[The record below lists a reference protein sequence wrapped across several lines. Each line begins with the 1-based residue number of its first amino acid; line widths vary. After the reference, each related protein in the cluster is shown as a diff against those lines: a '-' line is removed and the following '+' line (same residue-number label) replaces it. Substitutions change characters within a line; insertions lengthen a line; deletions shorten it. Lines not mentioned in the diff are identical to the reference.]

1 MEPVQPAV
9 SPEQPSH
16 ELEEKPRS
24 TRARLIGIGLGAI
37 AFLAL
42 VAVGAVYY
50 AYVNYLDPIALKRQ
64 LEEKAGQA
72 LGMPVSVA
80 EVGLKWPTITVTGLR
95 VGDPASPAL
104 PLVEIGMAAATPD
117 MFELLSGK
125 VMLESVYI
133 SSITGQLTREADGR
147 LVLPG
152 QPSAAPAASGQ
163 DAAGAFDMK
172 DLPLRQIEI
181 DQVRFVLQDRGSGK
195 TYVAAMPRLAMKKS
209 LMGTSLPID
218 TEVTVEEF
226 GTIAVKGELQ
236 PPEKLVAQVKLNNVD
251 VAKLRGLLPSSVELP
266 PGLGAANLSADVAF
280 DRFGALSVRNIAL
293 ACAPDI
299 ALKGSFEA
307 SSLSPLNGSAA
318 ISLEPLPVKRLME
331 LAGKYLPP
339 MPDVKIDDGRLGG
352 EVRLSLVD
360 GAARD
365 VTAWAKPQGL
375 VVRHSSL
382 PALLKLAQ
390 GAVRYDDGRVE
401 WEKLSAEIRGIGLTS
416 DGGKVTLGKK
426 TAGSGSVSIRMDISS
441 VLTDFRKLL
450 PKTVLDAKPEGTAA
464 FSGTVS
470 IDGTDVVLTGEL
482 EGEKI
487 RAIPA
492 PGMAPVKLDRV
503 RLGLTKVNATGGT
516 IQIHECRADA
526 LGMSVHL
533 AGSVK
538 NGADPAFD
546 LQASA
551 TADLATVK
559 EALPI
564 ENDLFKKQARLA
576 GRVALNAA
584 IGGTL
589 KKPRPSGRLELKNVD
604 LEIPSRGVK
613 ATGMTGIA
621 EIDPARIS
629 ITDLKAGLIGGTI
642 AISGSLTDYLARPRV
657 DATGSMQRVD
667 LGEIRSIIARN
678 VPAFPADLAFTG
690 RADLDVVVKGPAD
703 EPDVSGNAVIAGG
716 GLVHPA
722 ILRPLT
728 GIVGPVKFDR
738 KGLKTEGLQMGWGS
752 STVRLAG
759 SIDDWAGFRLT
770 FQYAVQPL
778 DLTDIG
784 AYFLAGTGYR
794 AEGSGMASGRVT
806 GPIAQVVV
814 DGTAKLPAGTF
825 DAPVSKGGSMFK
837 FPFTNLSAPFRFTDG
852 VLTVSGAKATLFSGE
867 MTASGKVFVKETPIR
882 FGFDS
887 RVKSLQTQ
895 EFLGLN
901 TTMKNVL
908 QGGLDMS
915 FVATGTTVGLN
926 SLNGDSVMNMAS
938 GSYKAPPVAAQIF
951 NALSTPQLTSG
962 VIKSLQGHFEF
973 KNGRMNS
980 DDLLFKS
987 PYGQLGYKG
996 SVGLDTTL
1004 DGTANLVLPREICQS
1019 SKVLRDLVG
1028 NQPMLEIPVGVR
1040 GSLLSP
1046 GIDLRLDKLLKKA
1059 AENKAKDALMDVLTG
1074 GKKPQTQEP
1083 ASGTAAPAAQKK
1095 PSIGDLL
1102 GGDLGKILGGK
1113 KQPEPTPEP
1122 APAPTP
1128 EPAPAPVTPSVATA
1142 AVPAP
1147 APAPQPAPA
1156 SATVSPQKQIKK
1168 ELKTLEKDLKKLF
1181 KFK

>member
-1 MEPVQPAV
+1 MDPVQPAV

-16 ELEEKPRS
+16 EAEEKPRS
-24 TRARLIGIGLGAI
+24 TRARLIGIGLGAM
-37 AFLAL
+37 ALLAL
-42 VAVGAVYY
+42 AAVGVVYY
-50 AYVNYLDPIALKRQ
+50 AYVNYLDPVALKRQ

-80 EVGLKWPTITVTGLR
+80 EVGLKWPAITVSGLR
-95 VGDPASPAL
+95 IGDPASGAM

-117 MFELLSGK
+117 MFELLSGR
-125 VMLESVYI
+125 VMLESVYV
-133 SSITGQLTREADGR
+133 SSITGRLTREADGR

-152 QPSAAPAASGQ
+152 RPSTTPAPSGQ
-163 DAAGAFDMK
+163 DAVVAFDVK

-181 DQVRFVLQDRGSGK
+181 DQVRFSLDDRASGK
-195 TYVAAMPRLAMKKS
+195 VYAAAMPRLAMKKS
-209 LMGTSLPID
+209 LLGTSLPID
-218 TEVTVEEF
+218 TVVTVEEL
-226 GTIAVKGELQ
+226 GTIAVKGELE
-236 PPEKLVAQVKLNNVD
+236 PPEKLEVHVKLDNVEI
-251 VAKLRGLLPSSVELP
+251 AKLRGLLPPSVELP
-266 PGLGAANLSADVAF
+266 AGLGAANLSADVAF
-280 DRFGALSVRNIAL
+280 ARSGALSVRNIAL

-318 ISLEPLPVKRLME
+318 IALEPLPVKRLME

-360 GAARD
+360 GTARD

-375 VVRHSSL
+375 VVRHASL
-382 PALLKLAQ
+382 PAPLKLAQ

-416 DGGKVTLGKK
+416 DAGKVTLGKK
-426 TAGSGSVSIRMDISS
+426 AAGSGSISIRMDISS
-441 VLTDFRKLL
+441 VLSDFRKFL

-464 FSGTVS
+464 FSGTVG
-470 IDGTDVVLTGEL
+470 IDGTDVVLSGDL
-482 EGEKI
+482 QGEKI

-503 RLGLTKVNATGGT
+503 RLGLTNVNATGGT

-533 AGSVK
+533 SGSVK

-546 LQASA
+546 LRASA

-564 ENDLFKKQARLA
+564 ENELFKKQARLA
-576 GRVALNAA
+576 GRVAFDAS

-589 KKPRPSGRLELKNVD
+589 KKPRPAGRLELKNVD

-613 ATGMTGIA
+613 ATDMTGVA

-629 ITDLKAGLIGGTI
+629 IKDLKAGLIGGTI
-642 AISGSLTDYLARPRV
+642 AISGSLSDYLAKPRV
-657 DATGSMQRVD
+657 DASGVVQGVD
-667 LGEIRSIIARN
+667 LGEIRSLIARN
-678 VPAFPADLAFTG
+678 VPAFPADLVFTG
-690 RADLDVVVKGPAD
+690 RADLDVAVKGPAD

-738 KGLKTEGLQMGWGS
+738 KGLKTEGLQMSWGS

-759 SIDDWAGFRLT
+759 SIDDWAGFKLA
-770 FQYAVQPL
+770 FQYDVQPL

-794 AEGSGMASGRVT
+794 AEGSGTASGKVT
-806 GPIAQVVV
+806 GPIAKVVV
-814 DGTAKLPAGTF
+814 DGTAKLPSGTF

-882 FGFDS
+882 FGFDT

-926 SLNGDSVMNMAS
+926 SLNGDSAMNMAS

-1028 NQPMLEIPVGVR
+1028 NQPTLEIPVGVR

-1074 GKKPQTQEP
+1074 GKKPQTQET
-1083 ASGTAAPAAQKK
+1083 ASGTAAPAPQKK

-1113 KQPEPTPEP
+1113 KQPEPS
-1122 APAPTP
+1122 PAPTP
-1128 EPAPAPVTPSVATA
+1128 APAPAPVSPSVATA
-1142 AVPAP
+1142 AAPVPAP
-1147 APAPQPAPA
+1147 TPPPAPA
-1156 SATVSPQKQIKK
+1156 SAPVSPQKQIKQ